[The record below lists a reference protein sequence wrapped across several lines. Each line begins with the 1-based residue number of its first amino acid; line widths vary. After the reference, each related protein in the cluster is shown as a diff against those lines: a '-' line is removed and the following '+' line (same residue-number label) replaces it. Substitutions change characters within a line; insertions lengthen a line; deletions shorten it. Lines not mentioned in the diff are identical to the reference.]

1 MIAPGHWIAVASA
14 EHVRRGRKEGF
25 MQVCHG
31 KKGPLQ
37 RVQPGDGVVYY
48 SPTELFRGP
57 GKLQAFTAIGRVRDG
72 LPYAFDMGGGF
83 VPYRRDVDWFEA
95 EERTILPLLDKLEFS
110 AGRRNWGYQFR
121 FGLFTIS
128 AADFA
133 LIGRTMEVTGD
144 QARDPAIPLPLD
156 HRSGTEAAGL
166 FPE

>member
-1 MIAPGHWIAVASA
+1 
-14 EHVRRGRKEGF
+14 

-72 LPYAFDMGGGF
+72 LPYPIDMGGGF

-121 FGLFTIS
+121 FGLLSIG

-133 LIGRTMEVTGD
+133 EIGRAMGVTGD
-144 QARDPAIPLPLD
+144 QAPNPACPLQRNLQ
-156 HRSGTEAAGL
+156 SEAEA
-166 FPE
+166 PRPVP